1 MNTVQQRLFKKSL
14 TEAKYL
20 VNKYKMDHVIID
32 TGKSGS
38 SKFRICSANSF
49 FEKRIK
55 YDNIICYLSHPGEK
69 EAL

>member
-1 MNTVQQRLFKKSL
+1 MNTVQQRLFKKYL
-14 TEAKYL
+14 TEAKHL

-32 TGKSGS
+32 TKKVGS
-38 SKFRICSANSF
+38 NRFKICSANSF

-55 YDNIICYLSHPGEK
+55 YENIVCYLSHPGEK